1 MDPAEPDGGS
11 RGGESRP
18 RSQRPHRNFDRGAC
32 HWGSSRCF
40 AQDRKA
46 SQVCRYFQR
55 GFCFHGDGCSYRHLQ
70 PPLHLEWGR
79 RHSEPHITLSGPL
92 QGLTRRGSE
101 PSYLPSVTVGWGWAR
116 AYQGMEPGL
125 EELFSKAEDI
135 GGSSWKSLSLSC
147 ESSGSTAAADG
158 DHSYFPK
165 SRPMSDPVQELLAP
179 LQSLDL
185 ERVQDSRDIVCGVC
199 MDKVWDKP
207 EAERIFGILP
217 NCSHPHCL
225 GCLRTWRK
233 SRGDFP
239 LGVIKACPQCR
250 VPSSYI
256 IPCKFWVSKGPKKE
270 QLIRNFKARTSQI
283 RCRFFMRR
291 NGRCP
296 FKSDCIYLHQ
306 LPDKAPTSDPP
317 WPRSMQLASVVGKT
331 AFLGGTEPEEEVFFM
346 DCALTMAFWGSEPLL
361 DPNSSYHCLL

>member
-1 MDPAEPDGGS
+1 
-11 RGGESRP
+11 
-18 RSQRPHRNFDRGAC
+18 
-32 HWGSSRCF
+32 
-40 AQDRKA
+40 
-46 SQVCRYFQR
+46 
-55 GFCFHGDGCSYRHLQ
+55 
-70 PPLHLEWGR
+70 
-79 RHSEPHITLSGPL
+79 
-92 QGLTRRGSE
+92 
-101 PSYLPSVTVGWGWAR
+101 
-116 AYQGMEPGL
+116 
-125 EELFSKAEDI
+125 
-135 GGSSWKSLSLSC
+135 
-147 ESSGSTAAADG
+147 
-158 DHSYFPK
+158 
-165 SRPMSDPVQELLAP
+165 
-179 LQSLDL
+179 
-185 ERVQDSRDIVCGVC
+185 

-207 EAERIFGILP
+207 EAKRIFGILP

-225 GCLRTWRK
+225 DCLRTWRK

-239 LGVIKACPQCR
+239 LGVIKSVSWRGQQGGRERSHRGVGSETGRWTCDYSSPTSHPIPPRRACPQCR

-283 RCRFFMRR
+283 RCRFFMRG

-317 WPRSMQLASVVGKT
+317 WPGSMQLASVVGKT

-346 DCALTMAFWGSEPLL
+346 DCALTMAFWGSELLL

>member
-1 MDPAEPDGGS
+1 MDPAEPDGSSQGGAS
-11 RGGESRP
+11 RT

-40 AQDRKA
+40 TQDRKA

-70 PPLHLEWGR
+70 PPHHLEWGR

-101 PSYLPSVTVGWGWAR
+101 PSYLPSVTAGWRWAG

-125 EELFSKAEDI
+125 EELFSNAEDI
-135 GGSSWKSLSLSC
+135 GGSSWKSLSLAS
-147 ESSGSTAAADG
+147 ADG

-165 SRPMSDPVQELLAP
+165 SQPMSDPVQELLAP

-185 ERVQDSRDIVCGVC
+185 EVQQRVQDSRDIVCSIC

-270 QLIRNFKARTSQI
+270 QLIRNFKARTRFDAGSSCGGMAGAPSSRTAFTCTSSQI
-283 RCRFFMRR
+283 RPRLL
-291 NGRCP
+291 
-296 FKSDCIYLHQ
+296 I
-306 LPDKAPTSDPP
+306 LPGPGVCS
-317 WPRSMQLASVVGKT
+317 WPLWWAKQRS
-331 AFLGGTEPEEEVFFM
+331 
-346 DCALTMAFWGSEPLL
+346 
-361 DPNSSYHCLL
+361 